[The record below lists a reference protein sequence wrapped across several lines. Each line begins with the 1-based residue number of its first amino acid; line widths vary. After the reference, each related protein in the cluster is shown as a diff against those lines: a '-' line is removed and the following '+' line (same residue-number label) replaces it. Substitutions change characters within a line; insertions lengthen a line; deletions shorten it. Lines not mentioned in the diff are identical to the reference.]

1 MGRSNAPA
9 VLGAQPDMALP
20 AGDRGAYTLEFG
32 IGRCQVPAQ
41 GCSTLY
47 TESVKQH
54 WLTI

>member
-1 MGRSNAPA
+1 LFCYFS
-9 VLGAQPDMALP
+9 LGD
-20 AGDRGAYTLEFG
+20 
-32 IGRCQVPAQ
+32 Q